1 MNYELWVMNYDYVMM
16 EREDRFEK
24 LGRLLNA
31 SLGGEAVENR
41 TVGLTITMKN
51 SRVERSRSQ
60 VQVRSIK
67 YGYMHV
73 NS

>member
-1 MNYELWVMNYDYVMM
+1 MGYDYVIT
-16 EREDRFEK
+16 EKGRVRRSEK
-24 LGRLLNA
+24 LGLLLNA
-31 SLGGEAVENR
+31 SLEGIENR
-41 TVGLTITMKN
+41 TMGLTITMKN

-60 VQVRSIK
+60 VQVHSIK